1 MLFIVAL
8 LFRSRWARADHS
20 DTALAGFGIYHQYQ
34 LPVRD
39 VADDDLAPLALRVPL
54 VGEDLG
60 ERIRKDL
67 GRLLEG

>member
-1 MLFIVAL
+1 M
-8 LFRSRWARADHS
+8 
-20 DTALAGFGIYHQYQ
+20 
-34 LPVRD
+34 D